1 MTKQSLNDPVV
12 FRLIVAKNDSKNN
25 GIDIKTTLI
34 QFVGTVHD
42 DQFILI
48 EGQCRFR

>member
-34 QFVGTVHD
+34 QFVVHD